1 MLIGCHINN
10 PKSIL
15 DALHIT
21 VKSGGNILQIFL
33 GDNILTTLSKKI
45 KLSTDEIK
53 EIKSYMKTNDIKL
66 VVHSILSLN
75 FCKDPFYKRNAW
87 GVENLIYDLN
97 LCAKLGGI
105 GCVIHLGTYKTKNH
119 KMDISY
125 EECTKNFVNSIK
137 YVLDNTTRGK
147 IIIETSV
154 NKEGGLAGTVE
165 GLAKLFAKIPEQY
178 KKRVGICID
187 TAHIFLG
194 GYDIRRA
201 DIIEKYFRDFDSL
214 IGMKYLTLVHIND
227 SEKELGARVDRHAP
241 LGEGYIFSD
250 RLGGNMDSLKLIV
263 EILKKNNIPM
273 VLETRS
279 HNFSREIKLLHKM
292 VELRRG
298 GGQKKVDL
306 RNKIITI
313 FETILNY
320 YQIGGESGKE
330 IQYKIISYENI
341 IRQLKRDKTPIYK
354 INDVSGRQYI
364 GAKSLEKINTIIHT
378 GTYPLYEII
387 KEDKELMK
395 KIKSYN
401 IFQKIF
407 GVGPETAKKFIESGV
422 YSIDEL
428 KSGRVNLTEQ
438 QLIGLKYYDKIETK
452 ITRTKISQIT
462 DSLKDSL
469 KNENINIVNAG
480 SYRLGKESSGDVDL
494 IITHPN
500 MTPFI
505 KDKIVGELKK
515 AGILIEILS
524 MGNTKLIS
532 FIKVRDKIYQMD
544 VAFIREDELPWYLLY
559 FGSSRN
565 FSKRIRLHAS
575 KRGYKLSEKGL
586 FNKING
592 KRIDF
597 YPRTEE
603 EIFHFLN
610 MEYVKPE
617 NRDL

>member
-15 DALHIT
+15 DALNIT

-33 GDNILTTLSKKI
+33 GDNVLTTLSKKI

-75 FCKDPFYKRNAW
+75 FCKDPFYKRNTW
-87 GVENLIYDLN
+87 GVDNLIYDLN

-105 GCVIHLGTYKTKNH
+105 GCVIHLGTYKTKNR

-137 YVLDNTTRGK
+137 YVLDNTTKGK

-154 NKEGGLAGTVE
+154 NKEGGLAGTLE
-165 GLAKLFAKIPEQY
+165 ELAELFAKIPPSY

-194 GYDIRRA
+194 GYDIR
-201 DIIEKYFRDFDSL
+201 DGTIIEKYFRDFDSL

-227 SEKELGARVDRHAP
+227 SEKELGTRVDRHAP
-241 LGEGYIFSD
+241 LGEGYIFSNK
-250 RLGGNMDSLKLIV
+250 LGGNMDSLKLIV
-263 EILKKNNIPM
+263 MILKKNNIPM

-279 HNFSREIKLLHKM
+279 HNFSREINLLHKM
-292 VELRRG
+292 EELRNG
-298 GGQKKVDL
+298 GGQKKVDM

-320 YQIGGESGKE
+320 YKIGGKE

-341 IRQLKRDKTPIYK
+341 IRCLKRDDGPIYT

-364 GAKSLEKINTIIHT
+364 GAKSLEKINTIIIT

-387 KEDKELMK
+387 KSDAELMK
-395 KIKSYN
+395 KIKSYV

-407 GVGPETAKKFIESGV
+407 GIGPESAKKFIESGI
-422 YSIDEL
+422 YTIDEL
-428 KSGRVNLTEQ
+428 KRGRVNLTEQ
-438 QLIGLKYYDKIETK
+438 QLIGLKYYDKVETK
-452 ITRTKISQIT
+452 ITRSKINKIT

-469 KNENINIVNAG
+469 KSENINVINAG

-494 IITHPN
+494 IITSPK
-500 MTPFI
+500 MTPLI
-505 KDKIVGELKK
+505 KDKIVGILKK
-515 AGILIEILS
+515 SGILIEILS
-524 MGNTKLIS
+524 FGNTKLIS
-532 FIKVRDKIYQMD
+532 FIKVKGKIYQMD
-544 VAFIREDELPWYLLY
+544 VAFIREDEIPWYLLY

-575 KRGYKLSEKGL
+575 KLGYKLSEKGL

-592 KRIDF
+592 TRIDF

-617 NRDL
+617 NRNV

>member
-1 MLIGCHINN
+1 MLIGCHINH

-15 DALHIT
+15 DALNIT

-33 GDNILTTLSKKI
+33 GDNVLTTLSKKI
-45 KLSTDEIK
+45 KLSTSEIK

-75 FCKDPFYKRNAW
+75 FCKDPFYKRNTW
-87 GVENLIYDLN
+87 GVDNLIYDLN

-105 GCVIHLGTYKTKNH
+105 GCVIHLGTYKTKNR

-125 EECTKNFVNSIK
+125 EECAKNFVNSIK
-137 YVLDNTTRGK
+137 YVLDNTKRGK

-165 GLAKLFAKIPEQY
+165 GLAELFAKIPAPY

-201 DIIEKYFRDFDSL
+201 DIIEKYFSDFDSL

-227 SEKELGARVDRHAP
+227 SEKELGTRVDRHAP

-250 RLGGNMDSLKLIV
+250 KLGGNMDSLKLIV

-279 HNFSREIKLLHKM
+279 HNFRREINLLHKM
-292 VELRRG
+292 EELRG
-298 GGQKKVDL
+298 GKKVDL
-306 RNKIITI
+306 RNKIITV

-320 YQIGGESGKE
+320 YKIGGKE

-341 IRQLKRDKTPIYK
+341 IRHLKRDGTPIYT

-364 GAKSLEKINTIIHT
+364 GAKSLEKINTIIQT

-387 KEDKELMK
+387 KGDAELMK
-395 KIKSYN
+395 KMKSYN
-401 IFQKIF
+401 EFQKIF
-407 GVGPETAKKFIESGV
+407 GVGPESAKKFIESGV

-428 KSGRVNLTEQ
+428 KRSRVNLTEQ
-438 QLIGLKYYDKIETK
+438 QLIGLKYYDKVETK
-452 ITRTKISQIT
+452 ITRTKMRQIT

-469 KNENINIVNAG
+469 KSENINIVNAG

-494 IITHPN
+494 IITSPN

-505 KDKIVGELKK
+505 KDKIVDDLKK

-532 FIKVRDKIYQMD
+532 FIKVRGKIYQMD

-575 KRGYKLSEKGL
+575 KLGYKLSEKGL

-617 NRDL
+617 NRNL

>member
-1 MLIGCHINN
+1 MLIGCHINH

-15 DALHIT
+15 DALNIT

-33 GDNILTTLSKKI
+33 GDNVLTTLSKKI
-45 KLSTDEIK
+45 KLSTSEIK

-75 FCKDPFYKRNAW
+75 FCKDPFYKRNTW

-105 GCVIHLGTYKTKNH
+105 GCVIHLGTYKTKNR

-125 EECTKNFVNSIK
+125 EKCTKNFVNSIK
-137 YVLDNTTRGK
+137 YVLDNTKRGK

-165 GLAKLFAKIPEQY
+165 GLAELFAKIPAPY

-227 SEKELGARVDRHAP
+227 SEKELGTRVDRHAP
-241 LGEGYIFSD
+241 LGAGY
-250 RLGGNMDSLKLIV
+250 M
-263 EILKKNNIPM
+263 
-273 VLETRS
+273 
-279 HNFSREIKLLHKM
+279 
-292 VELRRG
+292 
-298 GGQKKVDL
+298 
-306 RNKIITI
+306 RNKIITV

-320 YQIGGESGKE
+320 YKIGGESGKE

-341 IRQLKRDKTPIYK
+341 IRQLKRDKTPIYT

-364 GAKSLEKINTIIHT
+364 GAKSLEKINTIIQT

-387 KEDKELMK
+387 KGDTELMK
-395 KIKSYN
+395 KMKSYN
-401 IFQKIF
+401 EFQKIF
-407 GVGPETAKKFIESGV
+407 GVGPESAKKFIESGV

-428 KSGRVNLTEQ
+428 KRGRVNLTEQ
-438 QLIGLKYYDKIETK
+438 QLIGLKYYDKVETK
-452 ITRTKISQIT
+452 ITRTKMRQIT

-469 KNENINIVNAG
+469 KSENINIVNAG

-494 IITHPN
+494 IITSPN

-505 KDKIVGELKK
+505 KDKIVDELKK
-515 AGILIEILS
+515 AGILIDILS

-532 FIKVRDKIYQMD
+532 FIKVRGKIYQMD
-544 VAFIREDELPWYLLY
+544 VAFIRENELPWYLLY

-565 FSKRIRLHAS
+565 FSKQIRLHAS
-575 KRGYKLSEKGL
+575 KLGYKLSEKGL

-617 NRDL
+617 NRNV

>member
-1 MLIGCHINN
+1 MLIGCHINH

-15 DALHIT
+15 DALNIT

-33 GDNILTTLSKKI
+33 GDNVLTTLSKKI
-45 KLSTDEIK
+45 KLSTSEIK

-75 FCKDPFYKRNAW
+75 FCKDPFYKRNTW

-105 GCVIHLGTYKTKNH
+105 GCVIHLGTYKTKNR

-137 YVLDNTTRGK
+137 YVLDNTKRGK

-165 GLAKLFAKIPEQY
+165 ELAELFAKIPAPY

-227 SEKELGARVDRHAP
+227 SEKELGSRVDRHAP

-250 RLGGNMDSLKLIV
+250 KLGGNMDSLKLIMA
-263 EILKKNNIPM
+263 ILKKNNIPM

-279 HNFSREIKLLHKM
+279 HNFRREINLLHKM
-292 VELRRG
+292 EELRG
-298 GGQKKVDL
+298 GKKVDM
-306 RNKIITI
+306 RNKIITV

-320 YQIGGESGKE
+320 YKIGGESGKE

-341 IRQLKRDKTPIYK
+341 IRHLKRDGTPIYT
-354 INDVSGRQYI
+354 INDVLGREYI
-364 GAKSLEKINTIIHT
+364 GAKSLEKINTIIQT

-387 KEDKELMK
+387 KGDSELMK
-395 KIKSYN
+395 KMKSYN
-401 IFQKIF
+401 EFQKIF
-407 GVGPETAKKFIESGV
+407 GVGPESAKKFIESGV

-428 KSGRVNLTEQ
+428 KRGRVNLTEQ
-438 QLIGLKYYDKIETK
+438 QLIGLKYYDKVETK
-452 ITRTKISQIT
+452 ITRTKMRQIT
-462 DSLKDSL
+462 DSLKNSL
-469 KNENINIVNAG
+469 KSENINIVNAG

-494 IITHPN
+494 IITSPN

-505 KDKIVGELKK
+505 KDKIVDDLKK

-532 FIKVRDKIYQMD
+532 FIKVRGKIYQMD
-544 VAFIREDELPWYLLY
+544 VAFIRENELPWYLLY

-575 KRGYKLSEKGL
+575 KLGYKLSEKGL

-617 NRDL
+617 NRNV

>member
-1 MLIGCHINN
+1 MLIGCHINH

-15 DALHIT
+15 DALNIT

-33 GDNILTTLSKKI
+33 GDNVLTTLSKKI
-45 KLSTDEIK
+45 KLSTSEIK

-75 FCKDPFYKRNAW
+75 FCKDPFYKRNTW

-105 GCVIHLGTYKTKNH
+105 GCVIHLGTYKTKNR

-137 YVLDNTTRGK
+137 YVLDNTKRGK

-165 GLAKLFAKIPEQY
+165 GLAELFAKIPAPY

-227 SEKELGARVDRHAP
+227 SEKELGTRVDRHAP

-250 RLGGNMDSLKLIV
+250 KLGGNMDSLKLIV
-263 EILKKNNIPM
+263 AILKKNNIPM

-279 HNFSREIKLLHKM
+279 HNFRREINLLHKM
-292 VELRRG
+292 EELRG
-298 GGQKKVDL
+298 GKKIDM
-306 RNKIITI
+306 RNKIITV

-320 YQIGGESGKE
+320 YKIGGESGKE

-341 IRQLKRDKTPIYK
+341 IRHLKRDGTPIYT

-364 GAKSLEKINTIIHT
+364 GAKSLEKINTIIQT

-387 KEDKELMK
+387 KGDAELMK
-395 KIKSYN
+395 KMKSYN
-401 IFQKIF
+401 EFQKIF
-407 GVGPETAKKFIESGV
+407 GVGPESAKKFIESGV
-422 YSIDEL
+422 YRIDEL
-428 KSGRVNLTEQ
+428 KRGRVNLTEQ
-438 QLIGLKYYDKIETK
+438 QLIGLKYYDKVETK
-452 ITRTKISQIT
+452 ITRTKMRQIT

-469 KNENINIVNAG
+469 KSENINIVNAG

-494 IITHPN
+494 IITSPN

-505 KDKIVGELKK
+505 KDKIVDELKK
-515 AGILIEILS
+515 AGILIDILS

-532 FIKVRDKIYQMD
+532 FIKVRGKIYQMD
-544 VAFIREDELPWYLLY
+544 VAFIRENELPWYLLY

-575 KRGYKLSEKGL
+575 KLGYKLSEKGL

-617 NRDL
+617 NRNV

>member
-1 MLIGCHINN
+1 MLIGCHINH

-15 DALHIT
+15 DALNIT
-21 VKSGGNILQIFL
+21 VKSGGNILQIFF
-33 GDNILTTLSKKI
+33 GDNVLTTLSKKI
-45 KLSTDEIK
+45 KLSTSEIK

-75 FCKDPFYKRNAW
+75 FCKDPFYKRNTW

-105 GCVIHLGTYKTKNH
+105 GCVIHLGTYKTKNR

-137 YVLDNTTRGK
+137 YVLDNTKRGK

-165 GLAKLFAKIPEQY
+165 GLAELFAKIPAPY

-227 SEKELGARVDRHAP
+227 SEKELGTRVDRHAP

-250 RLGGNMDSLKLIV
+250 KLGGNMDSLKLIV
-263 EILKKNNIPM
+263 AILKKNNIPM

-279 HNFSREIKLLHKM
+279 HNFRREINLLHKM
-292 VELRRG
+292 EELRG
-298 GGQKKVDL
+298 GKKIDM
-306 RNKIITI
+306 RNKIITV

-320 YQIGGESGKE
+320 YKIGGESGKE

-341 IRQLKRDKTPIYK
+341 IRHLKRDGTPIYT

-364 GAKSLEKINTIIHT
+364 GAKSLEKINTIIQT

-387 KEDKELMK
+387 KGDAELMK

-401 IFQKIF
+401 EFQKIF
-407 GVGPETAKKFIESGV
+407 GVGPESAKKFIESGV

-428 KSGRVNLTEQ
+428 KRVRVNLTEQ
-438 QLIGLKYYDKIETK
+438 QLIGLKYYDKVETK
-452 ITRTKISQIT
+452 ITRTKMRQIT

-469 KNENINIVNAG
+469 KSENINIVNAG

-494 IITHPN
+494 IITSPN

-505 KDKIVGELKK
+505 KDKIVDELKK
-515 AGILIEILS
+515 AGILIDILS

-532 FIKVRDKIYQMD
+532 FIKVRGKIYQMD
-544 VAFIREDELPWYLLY
+544 VAFIRENELPWYLLY

-575 KRGYKLSEKGL
+575 KLGYKLSEKGL

-617 NRDL
+617 NRNV